1 MDMYK
6 EDEQIIT
13 NFCKERNLSKSS
25 TQSYLTGIGLYT
37 EFHGQSFKKLIA
49 EAENEEKQGVAWK
62 HTKLRERLINYR
74 IHLLEKGHLANTI
87 KGYLSRVQTM
97 YVEGFDIDIGR
108 LPKISQKNIKK
119 PTPISFNDLPDIDII
134 TEALKISTPVM
145 RTAIIF
151 MTSSGCAKRE
161 TLNLTIQDFLEATK
175 EYHNTMDINK
185 ALNILRE
192 KDDVIPTW
200 RLKRQKTNKFY
211 TTFSSPESTSEIV
224 YYLLGE
230 ERELKLNSQLFK
242 ITATH
247 FNNSF
252 TKINNQLELGK
263 RGTYNR
269 FRSHMLRKYHAS
281 QLYNNGMSMDEIDE
295 LQGRGKDTTRTSY
308 FMEDPLRL
316 REKYIEHMNAVTINL
331 DVNNLDIKSPEYI
344 QLETEIVEKD
354 EKIENYEKFIQD
366 IDKRLRNIEEKN
378 DNFTDNDFDDLLF

>member
-185 ALNILRE
+185 ALNILCE

-200 RLKRQKTNKFY
+200 RLKKQK
-211 TTFSSPESTSEIV
+211 
-224 YYLLGE
+224 
-230 ERELKLNSQLFK
+230 
-242 ITATH
+242 
-247 FNNSF
+247 
-252 TKINNQLELGK
+252 
-263 RGTYNR
+263 
-269 FRSHMLRKYHAS
+269 
-281 QLYNNGMSMDEIDE
+281 
-295 LQGRGKDTTRTSY
+295 
-308 FMEDPLRL
+308 
-316 REKYIEHMNAVTINL
+316 
-331 DVNNLDIKSPEYI
+331 
-344 QLETEIVEKD
+344 
-354 EKIENYEKFIQD
+354 
-366 IDKRLRNIEEKN
+366 
-378 DNFTDNDFDDLLF
+378 

>member
-119 PTPISFNDLPDIDII
+119 PTPIAFNDLPDIDII

-151 MTSSGCAKRE
+151 MISSGCAKRE

-252 TKINNQLELGK
+252 TKINNQLGLGK

-281 QLYNNGMSMDEIDE
+281 QLYNDGMSMDEIDE

-378 DNFTDNDFDDLLF
+378 DNFTENDFEDLLI

>member
-6 EDEQIIT
+6 EDEQIVT

-25 TQSYLTGIGLYT
+25 TKGYLTGIGLYT
-37 EFHGQSFKKLIA
+37 EFQGQSFKKLIE
-49 EAENEEKQGVAWK
+49 EAENEEKQGIAWK
-62 HTKLRERLINYR
+62 HTKLRERLIDYR

-87 KGYLSRVQTM
+87 KGYVSRVQTM

-119 PTPISFNDLPDIDII
+119 STPISFYDLPDLDII

-161 TLNLTIQDFLEATK
+161 TLNLTIKDFLEATK
-175 EYHNTMDINK
+175 EYHNSNDIYN
-185 ALNILRE
+185 ALSILRE
-192 KDDVIPTW
+192 KDDVVPTW
-200 RLKRQKTNKFY
+200 RLKRQKTNKYY

-230 ERELKLNSQLFK
+230 ERELKLDSQLFK

-252 TKINNQLELGK
+252 TKINNQLGLGK

-281 QLYNNGMSMDEIDE
+281 QLYNHGMSMDEIDE
-295 LQGRGKDTTRTSY
+295 LQGRGKDQTRTSY

-331 DVNNLDIKSPEYI
+331 DVNNLDIKSPEFI
-344 QLETEIVEKD
+344 KLETENQEKS
-354 EKIENYEKFIQD
+354 EKIENYENLIAN
-366 IDKRLRNIEEKN
+366 IDERLQSLEKRSNSEIRNY
-378 DNFTDNDFDDLLF
+378 DDVWD

>member
-1 MDMYK
+1 MNMYE
-6 EDEQIIT
+6 EDEQLIT
-13 NFCKERNLSKSS
+13 NFCKERNLSQSS
-25 TQSYLTGIGLYT
+25 TNAYLTGIGLYT
-37 EFHGQSFKKLIA
+37 EFQGKSFKKLIT
-49 EAENEEKQGVAWK
+49 EAENEENQGMPWKQ
-62 HTKLRERLINYR
+62 TKLRERLINYR
-74 IHLLEKGHLANTI
+74 IHLLEKGYLANTI

-97 YVEGFDIDIGR
+97 YIEGFDIEIGR

-134 TEALKISTPVM
+134 TEALKIATPVM

-175 EYHNTMDINK
+175 EHHNTNDIYK
-185 ALNILRE
+185 ALHILRE
-192 KDDVIPTW
+192 KDDVVPTW
-200 RLKRQKTNKFY
+200 KLKRQKTNKFY

-252 TKINNQLELGK
+252 SKINNQLGLGK
-263 RGTYNR
+263 AGSYNR

-281 QLYNNGMSMDEIDE
+281 QLYNDGMSMDEIDE
-295 LQGRGKDTTRTSY
+295 LQGRGKDPTRTSY
-308 FMEDPLRL
+308 FMEDPFRL
-316 REKYIEHMNAVTINL
+316 REKYIQHMNAVTINL
-331 DVNNLDIKSPEYI
+331 DVANLDIKSPEFVK
-344 QLETEIVEKD
+344 LETESREKD
-354 EKIENYEKFIQD
+354 EKIENYQKLICNIDERLKKIERKSVLD
-366 IDKRLRNIEEKN
+366 IDSY
-378 DNFTDNDFDDLLF
+378 DDLWK